1 MNKKKKNE
9 KKENFVDKDELEK
22 FVKQKELQNN
32 ILKKLIKEI
41 DNKKSQ

>member
-1 MNKKKKNE
+1 MNKKKKDE